1 MDRVELKEWSKEKI
15 KDKLLDIWKGLLVAM
30 VAVLILSLGLAIVQ
44 IILGEEST
52 ITRVLSIIVEFI
64 STSISIGLTA
74 YAINFV
80 RKNELYNGVIF
91 DYFGDLVKIIG
102 TMLLMGVIVALGCV
116 CFIIPGIYLA
126 FSYML
131 VPYLLVERR
140 DLTITETLSLSR
152 KMMNGHKLDYFILS
166 ISFIGWILLTPFTL
180 GIILIWLY
188 PYMLVANTKFSTD
201 IIDNYEEE

>member
-1 MDRVELKEWSKEKI
+1 MNRVELKEWSKEKI
-15 KDKLLDIWKGLLVAM
+15 KDKLLDIWKGLLVAIAAIL
-30 VAVLILSLGLAIVQ
+30 VLSLGLAIVQ
-44 IILGEEST
+44 IIFGEEST

-64 STSISIGLTA
+64 STPISIGLTA

-188 PYMLVANTKFSTD
+188 PYMLVATTKFSTD

>member
-1 MDRVELKEWSKEKI
+1 MNRVELKEWSKEKI
-15 KDKLLDIWKGLLVAM
+15 NDKLLDIWKGLLVAIAAIL
-30 VAVLILSLGLAIVQ
+30 VLSLGLAIIQ
-44 IILGEEST
+44 IIFGEEST
-52 ITRVLSIIVEFI
+52 ITKVVSIIVEFI
-64 STSISIGLTA
+64 STPISIGLTA

-80 RKNELYNGVIF
+80 RKNELYNGIIF
-91 DYFGDLVKIIG
+91 DYFGDLLKIIG
-102 TMLLMGVIVALGCV
+102 TMLLMGVIVALGCI
-116 CFIIPGIYLA
+116 CFIVPGIYLA

-140 DLTITETLSLSR
+140 DLTITETLQLSR

-166 ISFIGWILLTPFTL
+166 VSFIGWILLTPFTL

-188 PYMLVANTKFSTD
+188 PYILVATTKFSID